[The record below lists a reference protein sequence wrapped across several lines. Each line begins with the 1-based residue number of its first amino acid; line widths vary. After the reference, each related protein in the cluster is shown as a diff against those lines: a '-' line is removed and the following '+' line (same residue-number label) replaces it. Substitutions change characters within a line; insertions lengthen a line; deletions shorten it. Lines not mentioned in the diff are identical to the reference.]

1 MFAEQNGTSRRSY
14 CELVLGGKGP
24 PLPAPAAHLQIIAF
38 TQVPQTP
45 KPAMKATQTRA
56 QGEDFVPPTR
66 GLSPLWC
73 SAEANR
79 MFCTELAA
87 SCPHPLPPGPYLVL
101 NNSLRTQQN
110 QEQGQSKNFLTLLV
124 RDDTGVFLCALEKA
138 RPGKVLCRFS
148 LLSHLRAVGGTE
160 GDIPLG
166 SAGSCH
172 VLTPWVE
179 QRSSPLGAPNQWRVR
194 SLLLWGSRKGSLQP
208 FSSRGIQCSEDRRDC
223 LSLCWCFGEH
233 N

>member
-1 MFAEQNGTSRRSY
+1 
-14 CELVLGGKGP
+14 
-24 PLPAPAAHLQIIAF
+24 
-38 TQVPQTP
+38 
-45 KPAMKATQTRA
+45 
-56 QGEDFVPPTR
+56 
-66 GLSPLWC
+66 
-73 SAEANR
+73 

-101 NNSLRTQQN
+101 NNLLRTQQN

-179 QRSSPLGAPNQWRVR
+179 QRSSPPWRT
-194 SLLLWGSRKGSLQP
+194 KPMEGSLAAPLGEQN
-208 FSSRGIQCSEDRRDC
+208 G
-223 LSLCWCFGEH
+223 LSATLQLLG
-233 N
+233 NSVLGGQT